1 MNDIGRIPSPRLEV
15 RDLRVALALARAGTT
30 GRAASVLHLTQP
42 AVSRALLAL
51 EEKLG
56 ARVFERT
63 PRGLVPTPM
72 GERLLQGA
80 AQVLVELGDLER
92 RVGKSEAP
100 TRIRLVCQCY
110 TAYHWLPSAMV
121 AFRKSLDGIALTLA
135 IEHTRA
141 PIEALESGA
150 IDVALVTQSTIPRTL
165 GSRALFA
172 DELVFVVAA
181 SHPLAARESLTSAD
195 LREHVLLV
203 SEGVTAAAAG
213 TWFMNQVFGRARPK
227 LRFERFPLTEAI
239 LDVARAGMGV
249 AVLSEW
255 IASPHL
261 ARGDLVAK
269 RLAKGPLLRPWRFV
283 YRREVE
289 DAALRLLPAL
299 KMTAPQTRVPR
310 AT

>member
-1 MNDIGRIPSPRLEV
+1 MSDIGRIPSPRLEV
-15 RDLRVALALARAGTT
+15 RDLRVVLALARAGTT
-30 GRAASVLHLTQP
+30 ARAAPVLHLTQP

-56 ARVFERT
+56 ARIFERT
-63 PRGLVPTPM
+63 PRGLVATPM
-72 GERLLQGA
+72 GERLLAGA
-80 AQVLVELGDLER
+80 SQVLVELGDLER
-92 RVGKSEAP
+92 RVCAREAP
-100 TRIRLVCQCY
+100 SRLRLVCECY

-121 AFRKSLDGIALTLA
+121 AFRKSLAGMELALA

-141 PIEALESGA
+141 PIEALEAGA
-150 IDVALVTQSTIPRTL
+150 IDVALVTLSAIPRTL
-165 GSRALFA
+165 GSCALFA

-181 SHPLAARESLTSAD
+181 SHPLARREALTLAD
-195 LREHVLLV
+195 VREHVLLV
-203 SEGVTAAAAG
+203 STG
-213 TWFMNQVFGRARPK
+213 TPPALGPWFVSKVFGRARPP

-255 IASPHL
+255 IVGPHL
-261 ARGDLVAK
+261 ERGDLVAK
-269 RLAKGPLLRPWRFV
+269 RLAKGPLIRPWRFV

-299 KMTAPQTRVPR
+299 KLTAPRSRLTRR